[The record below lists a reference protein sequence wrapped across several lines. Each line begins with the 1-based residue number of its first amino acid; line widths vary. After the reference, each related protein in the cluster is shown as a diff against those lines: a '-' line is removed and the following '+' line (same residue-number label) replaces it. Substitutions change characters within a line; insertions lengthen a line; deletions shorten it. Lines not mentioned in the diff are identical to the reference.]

1 MKIKES
7 ISKKICESCLK
18 AKQQLES
25 SRRSMSKAI
34 AFLDRIHVDI
44 EGSLLATF
52 RSNRYFLLIKNDVF
66 NMFFVYVIRTKN
78 KILSHL
84 KKFCI

>member
-1 MKIKES
+1 MKIKKS

-34 AFLDRIHVDI
+34 AFLDRIHVNIKD
-44 EGSLLATF
+44 LLLVTF

-66 NMFFVYVIRTKN
+66 NMFFIYVIKTKN
-78 KILSHL
+78 KILLHL
-84 KKFCI
+84 KKFRI